1 MSGEP
6 MPPENKKKRERRR
19 YFSIPEVASLL
30 GMSRV
35 AIYKK
40 VKNGEIPAIK
50 LGRTYAI
57 SSIYV
62 RQLLGKGI
70 GQVKKK
76 QIDRAVK
83 RVISEYGE
91 LLRMLGKE

>member
-1 MSGEP
+1 MLKEKQKP
-6 MPPENKKKRERRR
+6 RRR
-19 YFSIPEVASLL
+19 YFSIPDVASLL

-40 VKNGEIPAIK
+40 VKKGEIPALK

-57 SSIYV
+57 SSVYV
-62 RQLLGKGI
+62 AQLLGKNI

-83 RVISEYGE
+83 RVIREYGE

>member
-1 MSGEP
+1 MVKE
-6 MPPENKKKRERRR
+6 KRRR
-19 YFSIPEVASLL
+19 YFTIPDVALLL

-35 AIYKK
+35 AVYKK
-40 VKNGEIPAIK
+40 VKSGDIPAIK

-57 SSIYV
+57 SSAYV
-62 RQLLGKGI
+62 THLLGKSL

-83 RVISEYGE
+83 RVVKEYGE